1 MMGWSQSKP
10 RARAVLAKLAL
21 TAVAGASM
29 SLGLV
34 ACEGNGKCVSNGEF
48 LRTEA
53 TVFSERCVTC
63 HNTSGAAKDTK
74 FILERSAVPGYID
87 ANLRTIGDLARYEV
101 DGQKLLLIKP
111 TQDGV
116 EHGGGQLFEAKSK
129 EYEQILAMIERVE
142 NPVECA
148 NEVDFGKYFA
158 DIELLDEEATLR
170 KASLALVGRLPTQDE
185 YEQVRGLGI
194 DSLDPVLND
203 MMEEEAFFARL
214 GEWYNDLFLT
224 DRYVSGTRALDLL
237 YAENFPDLYWFEGT
251 SNEAL
256 ANDQARWSNIGA
268 ARSGVNLVKYV
279 VDNDLPFTEI
289 LTADYMVFNPY
300 SAKSFGVQVAFD
312 DPNDPNELQAGKLSG
327 DFPHAGIL
335 SDPIWNIRFPTTP
348 TNRNRHRARMIYRF
362 FLATDILRLAERPI
376 DPTNI
381 ADHNPTMNN
390 VNCTACHAAI
400 DPIAGA
406 MMNFDEM
413 GQYKPPEDGW
423 YPDMRVPGF
432 KDETVP
438 FDQFR
443 TAHQWLA
450 KKIAGEELFAVAT
463 TQTVFTGLT
472 GQTVMLEPND
482 STDPEYTG
490 KHKAFE
496 IQDAMLKDIAASFTE
511 ADSDFKLIVR
521 ELIKSEFFRAK
532 NAREP
537 IPDDKSAE
545 YTSVGTV
552 QFLPPEQLARKIE
565 AVTGYPWRANP
576 TSTDY
581 LLSTNEYRI
590 FYGGIDS
597 DSIIE
602 RIREPN
608 GIMANIATRMSNEM
622 ACTSTARDF
631 ANEPPDRL
639 LFPYVE
645 PDSQPEDDNGNAIPA
660 VIDAIK
666 ANIQYLHFHV
676 LGEKLELDDPQIDRT
691 YALFID
697 IWKDGKAGI
706 ASEAYSASLPGN
718 CRAQNDWW
726 TGNPLPEE
734 RQISADPDY
743 TIRAWMG
750 VMTYLL
756 SDFRFL
762 HE

>member
-1 MMGWSQSKP
+1 MGWSHTKP
-10 RARAVLAKLAL
+10 RARQVVGKLAL
-21 TAVAGASM
+21 TAFAGASM
-29 SLGLV
+29 SLGLA
-34 ACEGNGKCVSNGEF
+34 ACEGNGKCVSNAEF
-48 LRTEA
+48 LRTQA
-53 TVFSERCVTC
+53 TVFQERCVTC
-63 HNTSGAAKDTK
+63 HNSSGAAKETK

-101 DGQKLLLIKP
+101 DGAKLLLIKP
-111 TQDGV
+111 TTDGV
-116 EHGGGQLFEAKSK
+116 DHGGGTLFDKKSK
-129 EYEQILAMIERVE
+129 EYEQIVAMLERVD
-142 NPVECA
+142 NPVECED
-148 NEVDFGKYFA
+148 EVNFGEYFA
-158 DIELLDEEATLR
+158 DVELLDEEATLR

-194 DSLDPVLND
+194 DSLDPVLD
-203 MMEEEAFFARL
+203 AMMEEDKFFTRL

-224 DRYVSGTRALDLL
+224 DRYVGGTEALDLL
-237 YAENFPDLYWFEGT
+237 YAENYPSLYWFDAT

-256 ANDQARWSNIGA
+256 RDQQARWSNIGA
-268 ARSGVNLVKYV
+268 ARSAVNLVKYV
-279 VDNDLPFTEI
+279 VDNDLPFTEV
-289 LTADYMVFNPY
+289 LTADYMVFTPY
-300 SAKSFGVQVAFD
+300 SAKSFGVSVNFD
-312 DPNDPNELQAGKLSG
+312 NPEDPNELKAGKLPG
-327 DFPHAGIL
+327 DYPHAGIL
-335 SDPIWNIRFPTTP
+335 SDPIWNIRFPTTD

-390 VNCTACHAAI
+390 ENCTACHAAI
-400 DPIAGA
+400 DPMAGA
-406 MMNFDEM
+406 MMNFDSM
-413 GQYKPPEDGW
+413 GQYRPPEDGW

-432 KDETVP
+432 KDLTVP
-438 FDQFR
+438 FDQFA
-443 TAHQWLA
+443 TSHQWLA
-450 KKIAGEELFAVAT
+450 QQIADEELFAVST
-463 TQTVFTGLT
+463 VQTVFTGLT
-472 GQTVMLEPND
+472 GQTVMYEPND
-482 STDPEYTG
+482 TNDPDYTG

-496 IQDAMLKDIAASFTE
+496 IQDAMIKDIAAAFSE
-511 ADSDFKLIVR
+511 ENKSFKLIVR
-521 ELIKSEFFRAK
+521 EIIKSEFFRAK
-532 NAREP
+532 NARDP
-537 IPDDKSAE
+537 IPDDKAGE
-545 YTSVGTV
+545 YISVGTA
-552 QFLPPEQLARKIE
+552 QFLPPEQLTRKIE
-565 AVTGYPWRANP
+565 AVTGYPWRQSP

-581 LLSTNEYRI
+581 LLSGNEYRI
-590 FYGGIDS
+590 FFGGIDS
-597 DSIIE
+597 DSITE

-622 ACTSTARDF
+622 ACRTTARDF
-631 ANEPPDRL
+631 SNEPPDRL
-639 LFPYVE
+639 LFPFVE
-645 PDSQPEDDNGNAIPA
+645 PDAQPEDDNGNAIPA

-706 ASEAYSASLPGN
+706 AAETYDGNLPGN
-718 CRAQNDWW
+718 CRATNDWW

-756 SDFRFL
+756 SDYRFL

>member
-1 MMGWSQSKP
+1 MGWSHTKP
-10 RARAVLAKLAL
+10 RARQVVGKLAL
-21 TAVAGASM
+21 TAFAGASM
-29 SLGLV
+29 SLGLA
-34 ACEGNGKCVSNGEF
+34 ACEGNGKCVSNAEF
-48 LRTEA
+48 LRTQA
-53 TVFSERCVTC
+53 TVFQERCVTC
-63 HNTSGAAKDTK
+63 HNSSGAAKETK

-101 DGQKLLLIKP
+101 DGAKLLLIKP
-111 TQDGV
+111 TTDGV
-116 EHGGGQLFEAKSK
+116 DHGGGTLFDKKSK
-129 EYEQILAMIERVE
+129 EYEQIVAMLERVE
-142 NPVECA
+142 DPVECA
-148 NEVDFGKYFA
+148 NEVNFGEYFA
-158 DIELLDEEATLR
+158 DVELLDEEATLR

-194 DSLDPVLND
+194 DSLDPVLD
-203 MMEEEAFFARL
+203 AMMEEDKFFTRL

-224 DRYVSGTRALDLL
+224 DRYVGGTEALDLL
-237 YAENFPDLYWFEGT
+237 YAENYPSLYWFDAT

-256 ANDQARWSNIGA
+256 RDKQARWSNIGA
-268 ARSGVNLVKYV
+268 ARSAVNLVKYV
-279 VDNDLPFTEI
+279 VDNDLPFTEV
-289 LTADYMVFNPY
+289 LTADYMVFTPY
-300 SAKSFGVQVAFD
+300 SAKSFGVSVNFD
-312 DPNDPNELQAGKLSG
+312 NPEDPNELQAGKLPG
-327 DFPHAGIL
+327 DYPHAGIL
-335 SDPIWNIRFPTTP
+335 SDPIWNIRFPTTD

-390 VNCTACHAAI
+390 ENCTACHAAI
-400 DPIAGA
+400 DPMAGA
-406 MMNFDEM
+406 MMNFDSM
-413 GQYKPPEDGW
+413 GQYRPPEDGW

-432 KDETVP
+432 KDLTVP
-438 FDQFR
+438 FDQFA
-443 TAHQWLA
+443 TSHQWLA
-450 KKIAGEELFAVAT
+450 QQIADEELFAVST
-463 TQTVFTGLT
+463 VQTVFTGLT
-472 GQTVMLEPND
+472 GQTVMYEPND
-482 STDPEYTG
+482 TNDPDYTG

-496 IQDAMLKDIAASFTE
+496 IQDAMIKDIAAAFSE
-511 ADSDFKLIVR
+511 ENKSFKLIVR
-521 ELIKSEFFRAK
+521 EIIKSEFFRAK
-532 NAREP
+532 NARDP
-537 IPDDKSAE
+537 IPDDKAGE
-545 YTSVGTV
+545 YISVGTA
-552 QFLPPEQLARKIE
+552 QFLPPEQLTRKIE
-565 AVTGYPWRANP
+565 AVTGYPWRQSP

-581 LLSTNEYRI
+581 LLSGNEYRI
-590 FYGGIDS
+590 FFGGIDS
-597 DSIIE
+597 DSITE

-622 ACTSTARDF
+622 ACRTTARDF
-631 ANEPPDRL
+631 SNEPPDRL
-639 LFPYVE
+639 LFPFVE
-645 PDSQPEDDNGNAIPA
+645 PDAQPEDDNGNAIPA

-706 ASEAYSASLPGN
+706 AAETYDGNLPGN
-718 CRAQNDWW
+718 CRATNDWW

-756 SDFRFL
+756 SDYRFL